1 MAALAGKR
9 KERED
14 PPEEDWRKGLSWW
27 RGEID
32 VEDEDVAPLF
42 AWQGTYVEAPDST
55 PPADEAFDRSK
66 NTFEFRTDS
75 VEEDLYEVLECWHMN
90 EPGGDDQM
98 LNLEFFG
105 DQQIVDGCFGVDGA
119 LSDRDMDDR
128 GETHFWGTRGMA
140 AAGVG
145 LTTKGKYVA
154 YGALERRDGAP
165 TMTLARRFVSADDPR
180 AAWTSPEQVLDS
192 ILGPKPDGAA
202 PGSPAAPP
210 TLAAVAAALPRKTA
224 DQQKAEN
231 QALWEQM
238 RDKALQDG
246 FDAGRDIGRYRGP
259 RGI

>member
-1 MAALAGKR
+1 
-9 KERED
+9 
-14 PPEEDWRKGLSWW
+14 
-27 RGEID
+27 
-32 VEDEDVAPLF
+32 
-42 AWQGTYVEAPDST
+42 
-55 PPADEAFDRSK
+55 
-66 NTFEFRTDS
+66 
-75 VEEDLYEVLECWHMN
+75 
-90 EPGGDDQM
+90 
-98 LNLEFFG
+98 
-105 DQQIVDGCFGVDGA
+105 
-119 LSDRDMDDR
+119 MDDR

-145 LTTKGKYVA
+145 LTTKGKDVA
-154 YGALERRDGAP
+154 YGALERRDGGAP

-210 TLAAVAAALPRKTA
+210 TLAAVAAALPWKTA

-246 FDAGRDIGRYRGP
+246 FDAGREIG
-259 RGI
+259 